1 MSESDQLNYLVL
13 PDTHGEYEKVCR
25 IVDLYENSVDKFLF
39 LGDVIDGTNTK
50 PLIGLIRDL
59 GAKAITIAGNHEWVL
74 RNALQEE
81 PEELV
86 GYWRDQLW
94 SRYERD
100 MLVNYQIQ
108 PSKVWEHN
116 AEAIRLAMIECGHL
130 EWLNTLPSYYETNS
144 FVAIHAGPVR
154 DIPWELQKKE
164 LDSLDGTNGRLQSE
178 PCQLFSHA
186 LASVE
191 DMPAEVDGRLFI
203 SGHSHLSANLEK
215 RRAVGRVCLGSRTRI
230 GEPMFTWESCT
241 DEIKAHDFS

>member
-25 IVDLYENSVDKFLF
+25 VVDLYENSVDQFIF
-39 LGDVIDGTNTK
+39 LGDVIDGTDTK

-100 MLVNYQIQ
+100 MLINYRIQ
-108 PSKVWEHN
+108 PSKIWKHN
-116 AEAIRLAMIECGHL
+116 AEAMKLAMLECGHAHVGGL
-130 EWLNTLPSYYETNS
+130 GTPGLRPSGPS
-144 FVAIHAGPVR
+144 FQRH
-154 DIPWELQKKE
+154 
-164 LDSLDGTNGRLQSE
+164 
-178 PCQLFSHA
+178 
-186 LASVE
+186 
-191 DMPAEVDGRLFI
+191 
-203 SGHSHLSANLEK
+203 
-215 RRAVGRVCLGSRTRI
+215 
-230 GEPMFTWESCT
+230 
-241 DEIKAHDFS
+241 